1 MSLVVRHKD
10 TGCYLQ
16 AHDSWTN
23 HLESAM
29 HFNSG
34 LRLVDYIEHGGVH
47 DKLDCIEVVVIPPHS
62 AETLVPANAVLPA

>member
-1 MSLVVRHKD
+1 
-10 TGCYLQ
+10 
-16 AHDSWTN
+16 
-23 HLESAM
+23 M

-62 AETLVPANAVLPA
+62 AVTLVPANAVLPA